1 MTQPLQNPPFVA
13 IEGLDGAGTTT
24 QARRVSDALVDRG
37 QPVSTSCEPSN
48 GPVGMLIR
56 QMLSKRI
63 TVVDA
68 DGEHRE
74 IGRDTLALLF
84 AADRL
89 DHLQA
94 EVEPAL
100 NRGQVAITDRYYHSS
115 LVYQGTAHADDVVVD
130 SWVEMLNERARAPD
144 LTVFL
149 EATAELSLQRLQPR
163 GSRDIYESKQRLEL
177 FDQRYRDVM
186 DLVES
191 RGERVLRLDAARPA
205 EELTEAIVEEI
216 WEIGT
221 SG

>member
-115 LVYQGTAHADDVVVD
+115 LVYQGTADADDVVVD
-130 SWVEMLNERARAPD
+130 TWVEMLNERARAPD

>member
-115 LVYQGTAHADDVVVD
+115 LVYQGTADADDVVVD
-130 SWVEMLNERARAPD
+130 TWVEMLNERARAPD

-216 WEIGT
+216 WEIGS